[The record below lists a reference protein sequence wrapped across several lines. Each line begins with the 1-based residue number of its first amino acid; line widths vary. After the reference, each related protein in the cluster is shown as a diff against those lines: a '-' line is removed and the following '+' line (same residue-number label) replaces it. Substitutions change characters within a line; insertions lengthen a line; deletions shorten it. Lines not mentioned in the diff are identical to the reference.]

1 MKLKLMNTSISLLKD
16 ANPKIVML
24 GFDILSLLITQY
36 GDSFQ
41 ALVNMSFDTLFLK
54 FCDNKVLFIKYS
66 LCHDI
71 FPIGKTPFS
80 FYYYMTYIR
89 TFFNDNVLVWAL
101 LYKAPNTRESTG
113 VISCACK
120 SRWCSSWH

>member
-24 GFDILSLLITQY
+24 GFDILSLLITQH

-54 FCDNKVLFIKYS
+54 FCDNKVIFIQ
-66 LCHDI
+66 
-71 FPIGKTPFS
+71 FS
-80 FYYYMTYIR
+80 MLQYVSYPYFI
-89 TFFNDNVLVWAL
+89 LVYL
-101 LYKAPNTRESTG
+101 
-113 VISCACK
+113 I
-120 SRWCSSWH
+120 